1 MKTTLLSSAIA
12 FALATPFTV
21 LPTDA
26 YAAAITDSAKANKI
40 LNFDVVGV
48 PTLNQLQDTAF
59 TNLMALSTTQAQ
71 AINQFKASNPNAQ
84 VSVNDMTGTI
94 DAMTGM
100 AIKTSGNSAENMA
113 RNFIADHQDIFE
125 GLSNDQLQFNANRS
139 KPALGGQVVR
149 FEQMVNGIKVEGNGV
164 GVVIDADNNVRGV
177 MGPYQKDFSVA
188 SQPELSAEAAVLAA
202 SQKIFLRRH

>member
-71 AINQFKASNPNAQ
+71 AINQFKALNPNAQ
-84 VSVNDMTGTI
+84 VSVNDMT
-94 DAMTGM
+94 
-100 AIKTSGNSAENMA
+100 
-113 RNFIADHQDIFE
+113 
-125 GLSNDQLQFNANRS
+125 
-139 KPALGGQVVR
+139 
-149 FEQMVNGIKVEGNGV
+149 
-164 GVVIDADNNVRGV
+164 
-177 MGPYQKDFSVA
+177 
-188 SQPELSAEAAVLAA
+188 
-202 SQKIFLRRH
+202 